1 MEREA
6 IAKKLHSHG
15 LRVTP
20 QRVWVYDY
28 LERYRTHPNAEEVFE
43 AIKEKESSIT
53 LSTVYNVLQAFVE
66 KRLAVEVKVDTGKVR
81 YDANVGLHGH
91 FICESCK
98 SIYDFNIDKLT
109 VTGLEGF
116 TTQLKDVYFSG
127 VCNKCNK

>member
-1 MEREA
+1 MERDA

-28 LERYRTHPNAEEVFE
+28 LETYRTHPDAEEVFKS
-43 AIKEKESSIT
+43 IRKKENSIT
-53 LSTVYNVLQAFVE
+53 LSTVYNILQAFVE
-66 KRLAVEVKVDTGKVR
+66 KGLAIEVKADGGRVR
-81 YDANVGLHGH
+81 YDADIGLHGH
-91 FICESCK
+91 FICEKCK
-98 SIYDFNIDKLT
+98 NIYDFNISELS

-116 TTQLKDVYFSG
+116 TTQLRDVYFGG

>member
-66 KRLAVEVKVDTGKVR
+66 KGLAVEVKVDTGKVR